1 MPRLLPAAIAAA
13 LAIALPLGCKKAGE
27 SWDFAGPKV
36 VASFAPISSLAQSV
50 GGPDAKVRTLMT
62 SQGPHG
68 FDATKQDAAMV
79 RGADLLFINGLGLD
93 TRPATQFKLAAG
105 GSGIKMIDLGSKIPK
120 ADLLEPEHDHDH
132 GDDNDHGHHHDGD
145 ADPHAWLGIKPAE
158 SYITTIRDELKTL
171 DPAHA
176 ADYDERAAAT
186 VADLAAIQAE
196 GAELLAGKKERRIV
210 TFHESLTY
218 FAKSFGLEIAAV
230 IQHTPGAEPR
240 GDELKKLVEI
250 CLKKNVRV
258 IAVEPQFGAQSSAGR
273 LCDEL
278 AARGVEGVQLVEI
291 DPMETADPAEL
302 KAGWY
307 QAKMRAN
314 LAALAGAL
322 K

>member
-1 MPRLLPAAIAAA
+1 MTRLLIATLAAG
-13 LAIALPLGCKKAGE
+13 LATLTPLACKKAGGG
-27 SWDFAGPKV
+27 WDFAGPKV

-50 GGPDAKVRTLMT
+50 AGPDAKVRTLMT

-68 FDATKQDAAMV
+68 FDATKQDAALV
-79 RGADLLFINGLGLD
+79 RGADLMFINGLGLD
-93 TRPATQFKLAAG
+93 TKPATQFKLAAG
-105 GSGIKMIDLGSKIPK
+105 PGPLKMVDLGERIPK
-120 ADLLEPEHDHDH
+120 QYLIEPDH
-132 GDDNDHGHHHDGD
+132 GDDHDHDHHHDGD
-145 ADPHAWLGIKPAE
+145 TDPHAWLGIEPAKSYVE
-158 SYITTIRDELKTL
+158 SIRDELKAL

-176 ADYDERAAAT
+176 AGYDERATAT

-196 GAELLAGKKERRIV
+196 GKELLKGKTERSFV

-218 FAKSFGLEIAAV
+218 FAKSFDLKIAAV
-230 IQHTPGAEPR
+230 IQVTPGAEPR
-240 GDELKKLVEI
+240 PEELRKLVET
-250 CLKKNVRV
+250 CLAKKVRV

-273 LCDEL
+273 LRDEL
-278 AARGVEGVQLVEI
+278 AARGVKDVILVEI

-314 LAALAGAL
+314 LQALAKAL